1 MVYPYQSVYLLFI
14 LQMKRHTWLLVF
26 LLGINLLSAQECD
39 KTLSGRVID
48 FHDGAPLEGATI
60 TFNNRTIVTDASG
73 KYSITGL
80 CATAY
85 AFTVSH
91 EKCNS
96 QVVTLDVGK
105 TSSKDF
111 SLEHH
116 LNELEEVK
124 VSGANNTKTTSA
136 QEETIGSDIIEKYG
150 SASLGDALREI
161 TGVSS
166 LNTGSTIVKPIIQG
180 LSGSRV
186 LIMNNGVRMQDMEWG
201 DEHAPNIDI
210 NTAGNVTVV
219 KGASA
224 LQYGGDAIGGVIIME
239 PHKVPAKDTLF
250 GKTRLS
256 GAVNGRGGS
265 VSSELI
271 KGYKN
276 GWFFK
281 VQGTLKRFGDVEA
294 PDYILSNTG
303 VFEKGASLSFGVN
316 KFTHGWDAYYSFF
329 DNEIGVLATSHIGNV
344 DDLINAIN
352 DQQPAII
359 RDFTYKIDNPKQEV
373 THHLG
378 RLRYFKRFEELGK
391 WNTQYD
397 FQYNKRL
404 EFDIRRTEE
413 LTKLPSIDLE
423 LKTHTLTSDFSFDS
437 NPDFLWNA
445 GVLFRYQNN
454 FADPGTGVRRLI
466 PDYDKYDAGVFVTGE
481 YSVTNDIIIDA
492 GIRYDYNR
500 MDAKKFYLK
509 SRWEERGY
517 DVGFSDLIIEDFNT
531 QWLTNPVFD
540 YHSISGTAGIQYIFK
555 EDYEFRFNYALAQR
569 APNPSELFSDG
580 LHHSAARIELGDLRI
595 DQETSH
601 KVSLTAQKNT
611 EKWGWE
617 IAPYANF
624 INDYILLEP
633 VDVQL
638 SIRGA
643 FPVWEYRQTDVRLL
657 GVDAKLYANWYQNWR
672 TDHSFSMVKGKENE
686 KDVALINIPAPTFNN
701 GITYSNKN
709 WFGLNVSLESQY
721 FFRQNEYPANI
732 SVFSPQQNENVLLE
746 INTPPDAYHLLNAD
760 TSMEFSLGERNK
772 LKVGLTIN
780 NILNTSYR
788 NYLNRQRYFADDLGR
803 NFLLRLSVNY

>member
-1 MVYPYQSVYLLFI
+1 
-14 LQMKRHTWLLVF
+14 MKRHTWFLVF
-26 LLGINLLSAQECD
+26 LLGISFLSAQECD
-39 KTLSGRVID
+39 NTLSGRIID
-48 FHDGAPLEGATI
+48 FHDGVPLEGARI
-60 TFNNRTIVTDASG
+60 TFNNRTIVADATG
-73 KYSITGL
+73 TYHINGL
-80 CATAY
+80 CPTTY
-85 AFTVSH
+85 AFTISH

-96 QVVTLDVGK
+96 KVVTLDMAKV
-105 TSSKDF
+105 SSKDF
-111 SLEHH
+111 YLEHH

-124 VSGANNTKTTSA
+124 VNGANKTKTTSA
-136 QEETIGSDIIEKYG
+136 QEETIGSDILEKYS
-150 SASLGDALREI
+150 SASLGDALKNI

-224 LQYGGDAIGGVIIME
+224 LKYGGDAIGGVVIME
-239 PHKVPAKDTLF
+239 PNKVPAKDTLY
-250 GKTRLS
+250 GKTVVS

-271 KGYKN
+271 KGYEN
-276 GWFFK
+276 GWFLK
-281 VQGTLKRFGDVEA
+281 AQGTIKRFGDVEA
-294 PDYILSNTG
+294 PDYVLSNTG

-329 DNEIGVLATSHIGNV
+329 NNEIGVLATSHIGNV
-344 DDLINAIN
+344 DDLISAIN
-352 DQQPAII
+352 SQQPAII
-359 RDFTYKIDNPKQEV
+359 RDFTYKINNPRQEV

-397 FQYNKRL
+397 FQYNQRF
-404 EFDIRRTEE
+404 EYDIRRTEE
-413 LTKLPSIDLE
+413 RSKIPSIDLE
-423 LKTHTLTSDFSFDS
+423 LKTHTLTSDFTFDS
-437 NPDFLWNA
+437 NSEFLWNIG
-445 GVLFRYQNN
+445 GVVRYQNN
-454 FADPGTGVRRLI
+454 FADPSTGVRRLI
-466 PDYDKYDAGVFVTGE
+466 PDYDKYDAGVFITGE
-481 YSVTNDIIIDA
+481 YDLTNNIILD
-492 GIRYDYNR
+492 GGVRYDYNR
-500 MDAKKFYLK
+500 MDAQKFYSK
-509 SRWEERGY
+509 SRWTERGY
-517 DVGFSDLIIEDFNT
+517 NVDFSDFITGDFNSE
-531 QWLTNPVFD
+531 WLTNPVFD
-540 YHSISGTAGIQYIFK
+540 YHSISGTIGAQYTYK
-555 EDYEFRFNYALAQR
+555 EDYEFRFNYAMAQR

-601 KVSLTAQKNT
+601 KVSINLQKNT
-611 EKWGWE
+611 DKWGWE

-643 FPVWEYRQTDVRLL
+643 FPVWDYRQTDVRLL
-657 GVDAKLYANWYQNWR
+657 GVDAKVYANWHQDWR
-672 TDHSFSMVKGKENE
+672 TDHNFSLVKGKEN
-686 KDVALINIPAPTFNN
+686 KSDTPLINIPAPNFNN
-701 GITYSNKN
+701 SVTYKKED
-709 WFGLNVSLESQY
+709 WFGLNISVESQY
-721 FFRQNEYPANI
+721 FFEQNEYPPNLT
-732 SVFSPQQNENVLLE
+732 VFSPQQQENVLLE
-746 INTPPDAYHLLNAD
+746 INTPPAAYHLLNTD
-760 TSMEFSLGERNK
+760 TSMEFSLGEKNK

-780 NILNTSYR
+780 NILNKSYR

-803 NFLLRLSVNY
+803 NFLLRLSINY

>member
-1 MVYPYQSVYLLFI
+1 
-14 LQMKRHTWLLVF
+14 MKRYTWLLVF
-26 LLGINLLSAQECD
+26 LLGINFLSSQECEN
-39 KTLSGRVID
+39 TLSGRVID
-48 FHDGAPLEGATI
+48 FHDGVPLEGATI
-60 TFNNRTIVTDASG
+60 TFNNRTIVTDV
-73 KYSITGL
+73 TGTFTIHKL

-96 QVVTLDVGK
+96 QVITLDIAK
-105 TSSKDF
+105 ISSKDF
-111 SLEHH
+111 YLEHH

-124 VSGANNTKTTSA
+124 VAGNTNKTTSA
-136 QEETIGSDIIEKYG
+136 QEKTIGSDIIEKYR
-150 SASLGDALREI
+150 SASLGDALKEI

-201 DEHAPNIDI
+201 DEHAPNLDI

-224 LQYGGDAIGGVIIME
+224 LRYGGDAIGGVVIME
-239 PHKVPAKDTLF
+239 PSKIPAKDTLY
-250 GKTRLS
+250 GKTAIT
-256 GAVNGRGGS
+256 GATNGRGGS
-265 VSSELI
+265 LSSELV
-271 KGYKN
+271 KGYEN
-276 GWFFK
+276 GWFIK
-281 VQGTLKRFGDVEA
+281 AQGTVKRFGDVET

-303 VFEKGASLSFGVN
+303 VFEKGASVSFGVN

-329 DNEIGVLATSHIGNV
+329 DNKIGVLAASHIGNT

-352 DQQPAII
+352 SKKPAII
-359 RDFTYKIDNPKQEV
+359 RDFTYKINNPRQEV

-391 WNTQYD
+391 WSTQYD
-397 FQYNKRL
+397 FQYNQRF

-413 LTKLPSIDLE
+413 LSNLPSIDLE
-423 LKTHTLTSDFSFDS
+423 LKTHTITSDFNFDS
-437 NPDFLWNA
+437 NPDFLW
-445 GVLFRYQNN
+445 GVGALFRYQNN
-454 FADPGTGVRRLI
+454 FANPDTGVRRLI
-466 PDYDKYDAGVFVTGE
+466 PDYNKYDAGMFITAE
-481 YSVTNDIIIDA
+481 YTITNDIILDA

-500 MDAKKFYLK
+500 MDAEKFYLK
-509 SRWEERGY
+509 SRWNEREY
-517 DVGFSDLIIEDFNT
+517 DKDFGNFIEEDFNS
-531 QWLTNPVFD
+531 QWLTNPIFD
-540 YHSISGTAGIQYIFK
+540 YHSASATMGMQYIFK
-555 EDYEFRFNYALAQR
+555 EDYQFRFNYALAQR

-601 KVSLTAQKNT
+601 KISLATQKST

-617 IAPYANF
+617 IAPYANI

-643 FPVWEYRQTDVRLL
+643 FPVWEYRQANVTLL
-657 GVDAKLYANWYQNWR
+657 GLDTKLYINWHKNWK
-672 TDHSFSMVKGKENE
+672 TDHSFSIVKGNEN
-686 KDVALINIPAPTFNN
+686 KKNTPLINMPPPNIDNS
-701 GITYSNKN
+701 ITYKNEN
-709 WFGLNVSLESQY
+709 WFGLQMSLENQY
-721 FFRQNEYPANI
+721 LFRQNEYPSNI
-732 SVFSPQQNENVLLE
+732 SVFSPQQDRDVFLD
-746 INTPPDAYHLLNAD
+746 INTPPKAYHVLNAD
-760 TSMEFSLGERNK
+760 TSMEFEIGEKSK
-772 LKVGLTIN
+772 LKAGVAIN
-780 NILNTSYR
+780 NILNTNYR

-803 NFLLRLSVNY
+803 NFLLRISINY

>member
-1 MVYPYQSVYLLFI
+1 
-14 LQMKRHTWLLVF
+14 MKRHTWLLVF
-26 LLGINLLSAQECD
+26 LLGINLLSSQECNN
-39 KTLSGRVID
+39 TLSGRVID
-48 FHDGAPLEGATI
+48 FHDGIPLEGAAI
-60 TFNNRTIVTDASG
+60 TFNNRTIVTDA
-73 KYSITGL
+73 TGMYTIDKL

-96 QVVTLDVGK
+96 QVITLDIAK
-105 TSSKDF
+105 ISSKDF
-111 SLEHH
+111 YLEHH

-124 VSGANNTKTTSA
+124 VAGNTNKTTSA
-136 QEETIGSDIIEKYG
+136 QEETIDSDVIEKYS
-150 SASLGDALREI
+150 SASLGDALKEI

-201 DEHAPNIDI
+201 DEHAPNMDI

-224 LQYGGDAIGGVIIME
+224 LRYGGDAIGGVVIME
-239 PHKVPAKDTLF
+239 PNKIPAKDTLY
-250 GKTRLS
+250 GKTIII
-256 GAVNGRGGS
+256 GVTNGRGGS
-265 VSSELI
+265 LSSELV
-271 KGYKN
+271 KGYEN

-281 VQGTLKRFGDVEA
+281 VQGTVKRFGDVET

-303 VFEKGASLSFGVN
+303 VFEKGASISFGVN

-329 DNEIGVLATSHIGNV
+329 DNEIGVLAASHIGNV

-352 DQQPAII
+352 SQKPTII
-359 RDFTYKIDNPKQEV
+359 RDFTYKVNNPKQEV

-378 RLRYFKRFEELGK
+378 KLRYFKRFEELGK
-391 WNTQYD
+391 WSTQYD
-397 FQYNKRL
+397 FQYNKRF
-404 EFDIRRTEE
+404 EFDVRRTEE
-413 LTKLPSIDLE
+413 LSKLPSIDLE
-423 LKTHTLTSDFSFDS
+423 LKTHTVTSDFHFDS
-437 NPDFLWNA
+437 NPEFLWSA
-445 GVLFRYQNN
+445 GIMFRYQNN
-454 FADPGTGVRRLI
+454 FANPDTGVRRLI
-466 PDYDKYDAGVFVTGE
+466 PDYDKYDAGMFITAE
-481 YSVTNDIIIDA
+481 YNVNNNIIVDT

-500 MDAKKFYLK
+500 MDAQKFYLK
-509 SRWEERGY
+509 SRWDERRY
-517 DVGFSDLIIEDFNT
+517 NEDFADFIKENFNS

-540 YHSISGTAGIQYIFK
+540 YHSISATIGMQYIFK
-555 EDYEFRFNYALAQR
+555 EDYQFRFNYALAQR

-601 KVSLTAQKNT
+601 KISLAAQKNT

-617 IAPYANF
+617 IAPYANL

-643 FPVWEYRQTDVRLL
+643 FPVWEYRQANVTLL
-657 GVDAKLYANWYQNWR
+657 GLDTKLYFNWYKNWK
-672 TDHSFSMVKGKENE
+672 TDHSFSIVKGNE
-686 KDVALINIPAPTFNN
+686 SKKHTPLINIPPPKFDNSV
-701 GITYSNKN
+701 TYKN
-709 WFGLNVSLESQY
+709 EKWFGLQVSIENQY
-721 FFRQNEYPANI
+721 FFRQNEYPSNI
-732 SVFSPQQNENVLLE
+732 SVFSPQQNRDVLLD
-746 INTPPDAYHLLNAD
+746 INTPPKAYHVLNAD
-760 TSMEFSLGERNK
+760 TSMEFVVGQKSK
-772 LKVGLTIN
+772 LKAGIAIN
-780 NILNTSYR
+780 NILNSTYR

-803 NFLLRLSVNY
+803 NFLLRISINY